1 MVVVFSTSRRYRIRA
16 STRLSALALFILV
29 TAPVV
34 AAPLATYLKPAATSR
49 LVGGESIRQ
58 ASSGKDMG
66 LTLAPDHQAADM
78 IRSAVAT
85 EESDIFVEALFLWQK
100 PGAGAPEAE
109 ILAVYNVLRSISTL
123 QGLEYYSA
131 SRKKIRPLYVYSSL
145 IAGLNDPSP
154 VRDSQLQRLPPVPE
168 TLYARQNDT
177 TFGDNQYRI
186 TLTGGMDFVTQHS
199 TNLTRLSLGIVP
211 VAGPGDV
218 NVRLLV
224 LSVDEG
230 LLFYAASSA
239 RAAVVPGVRGKLETS
254 FGNRA
259 EAVYNWFSS
268 ELAATWP
275 KQR

>member
-1 MVVVFSTSRRYRIRA
+1 
-16 STRLSALALFILV
+16 
-29 TAPVV
+29 
-34 AAPLATYLKPAATSR
+34 
-49 LVGGESIRQ
+49 
-58 ASSGKDMG
+58 MG